1 MTVHL
6 ERPADHVAELVMD
19 RAPANAISTAQAE
32 TFIERFATVAAD
44 PTIRAV
50 VLSSALTKGF
60 SAGADLKERNTF
72 TEDQLRAQREV
83 FRTCFAALRAL
94 PMPVVAA
101 VDGYAMGGGFELAL
115 GCDLIV
121 AGAGATFA
129 LPEIGVGVIPGG
141 GGTQLLSRRVGLNRA
156 ADLIFTCRRIDAAEA
171 ATIGAVDRSVEAGR
185 AREAAVELAATI
197 ATRSPV
203 GARAAKRAL
212 NQGYDVPL
220 AQGMELEHEGWAE
233 TAFSPD
239 RIEGIAAFNEK
250 RAPRWA
256 DPQ

>member
-32 TFIERFATVAAD
+32 TLLEHFATIASDGGV
-44 PTIRAV
+44 RAV
-50 VLSSALTKGF
+50 VLSSALPKGF
-60 SAGADLKERNTF
+60 SAGADLKERNSF
-72 TEDQLRAQREV
+72 TEEQLRSQREV
-83 FRTCFAALRAL
+83 FRRCFADLRAL

-121 AGAGATFA
+121 AGDRATFA

-156 ADLIFTCRRIDAAEA
+156 ADLIFTCRRIDADEA
-171 ATIGAVDRSVEAGR
+171 ASMGAIDRRVESGR
-185 AREAAVELAATI
+185 AREAAVELAGVI
-197 ATRSPV
+197 ATKSPV

-212 NQGYDVPL
+212 NHGFDVPL
-220 AQGMELEHEGWAE
+220 EQGMEYEHQGWAE

-250 RAPRWA
+250 REPRWA
-256 DPQ
+256 DPA